1 MKTLSQRILDVIDD
15 LTRSERRL
23 AELLLQDPDMLVL
36 LTASEL
42 STKANVSKATTARFF
57 RRLGYPS
64 SKTAQKEA
72 REAIESPERSHL
84 SLSDR
89 RFVATNISQ
98 HLAVEMQN
106 LVRSVEQMRSDHLN
120 AATSLLARAEKLWVV
135 GFGDNYPLAHFARS
149 LLIRVKA
156 DIRMI
161 PIGGFSVPE
170 EFASIRETDVVV
182 ALGVGRKSRGLRSI
196 MRSARAAGAG
206 VVLITDQATPA
217 ANDTANITLRCRT
230 QGASVF
236 DSVVAPVSLLTF
248 LCSSLALRI
257 GQDAIERLHFIDRIH
272 EDWGEVLTEDL

>member
-23 AELLLQDPDMLVL
+23 AELLLQDPDTLVL

-42 STKANVSKATTARFF
+42 SAKANVSKATTARFF

-72 REAIESPERSHL
+72 RQAIDAPHRRPKL
-84 SLSDR
+84 DDR

-98 HLAVEMQN
+98 HLATEMQN
-106 LVRSVEQMRSDHLN
+106 LVRSVEQMRSDDLS
-120 AATSLLARAEKLWVV
+120 AATTLLARGEKLWIV

-149 LLIRVKA
+149 LLIRVKP

-170 EFASIRETDVVV
+170 EFASIRDTDVVV

-206 VVLITDQATPA
+206 VILITDQATPA
-217 ANDTANITLRCRT
+217 ANDAATITLRCRT

-236 DSVVAPVSLLTF
+236 DSVVAPVSLLSF

-257 GQDAIERLHFIDRIH
+257 GQDAIDRLQFIDRIH
-272 EDWGEVLTEDL
+272 EEWGEVLTEDL

>member
-1 MKTLSQRILDVIDD
+1 MKSLSQRILDVIDD

-23 AELLLQDPDMLVL
+23 AELLLQDPDTLVL

-42 STKANVSKATTARFF
+42 SAKASVSKATTARFF

-72 REAIESPERSHL
+72 RQAIEAPRGRPKL
-84 SLSDR
+84 DDR

-98 HLAVEMQN
+98 HLATEMQN
-106 LVRSVEQMRSDHLN
+106 LVRSVEQMRSDDLN
-120 AATSLLARAEKLWVV
+120 AATTLLARGEKLWIV

-149 LLIRVKA
+149 LLIRVKP

-170 EFASIRETDVVV
+170 EFASIRDTDVVV

-196 MRSARAAGAG
+196 MRSAKAAGAG
-206 VVLITDQATPA
+206 VVLITDQSTPA
-217 ANDTANITLRCRT
+217 AIDAATITLRCRT
-230 QGASVF
+230 QGSSVF
-236 DSVVAPVSLLTF
+236 DSVVAPVSLLSF

-257 GQDAIERLHFIDRIH
+257 GQDAIDRLHFIDRIH
-272 EDWGEVLTEDL
+272 EEWGEVLTEDL